1 MAVTSRLGVLR
12 CNAGT
17 ACALLCFAAA
27 FAASPK
33 VAASLSSAFGT
44 PALLEC
50 HFASGRS
57 QAEAVCPS
65 SRGALAAAATA
76 FRAAS
81 LLEAHPLT
89 QAFAP
94 ANGGTN
100 GSIRVR
106 FPMATGAAP
115 LPGFAERSELIAS
128 LRAAAALTAAR
139 WQVAVH
145 HHEEAMRSVLTFAC
159 SPVPGGSG
167 QLYHDMEPRRSIAA
181 CARFGGWG
189 AQKLLAKLQ
198 GRQVPEPPRCAGV
211 AAQLRAAVRTMA
223 QAMEALP
230 GLEQALAAAG
240 SALRSAVESSDF
252 VVPIE
257 PLISEASRLRH
268 AGRGRRSQTGKDC
281 RSRRGC
287 ARSGSPSSLARSA
300 VSQRSAECLGLRSE
314 SSMLGASVRLGE
326 WRAGARFDLGRAAAL
341 DSVPSH
347 QLGAAAG
354 KWHWPAKSR
363 FPSTRDIAAASA
375 AEQARSPLNETA
387 SLLAAE
393 AAAALSANEAF
404 ADAGTPQWSHVMPGG
419 ARVPM
424 SACPPPPL
432 LSLGWMPHR
441 AGRSLRGWAPWWAAP
456 VPVPPK
462 GGDTSLG
469 DCETDEP
476 CPGRPDQVP
485 LLHSLLAGAGWA
497 FAGAPPAETGSRL
510 SQAMDA
516 AKRADDAARVP
527 MLASASAMGN
537 PVRVVAAM
545 NSSKSVCDAVDALTR
560 AHSLAAAAGTGLGA
574 GQAPSFA
581 DALPPV
587 ELLAACDAADAL
599 EWARR
604 LTVTTQRAADR
615 THRNLEGFAAELL
628 MHLSDTSQAHPTAVE
643 ETAKLRKEATAGSPA
658 ATAQARWDSILGP
671 GLSGADKDAHRSL
684 AEWTRL
690 VVSSNGVAGAT
701 MNEIGCH
708 SLAFG
713 VAGQWQ
719 AALPIAKASSAAL
732 QLRLWDVDGWQLA
745 VDAALAIPEQA

>member
-17 ACALLCFAAA
+17 ACALLCFSAA

-240 SALRSAVESSDF
+240 SALLRSRVQRFRGAHRAAHLGGVAIAARCSRPALPDREGLSFEAWLRTQWLALVTRPIGGVSAV
-252 VVPIE
+252 
-257 PLISEASRLRH
+257 
-268 AGRGRRSQTGKDC
+268 GR
-281 RSRRGC
+281 
-287 ARSGSPSSLARSA
+287 
-300 VSQRSAECLGLRSE
+300 VLGL
-314 SSMLGASVRLGE
+314 
-326 WRAGARFDLGRAAAL
+326 AL
-341 DSVPSH
+341 
-347 QLGAAAG
+347 
-354 KWHWPAKSR
+354 
-363 FPSTRDIAAASA
+363 
-375 AEQARSPLNETA
+375 
-387 SLLAAE
+387 
-393 AAAALSANEAF
+393 
-404 ADAGTPQWSHVMPGG
+404 
-419 ARVPM
+419 
-424 SACPPPPL
+424 
-432 LSLGWMPHR
+432 
-441 AGRSLRGWAPWWAAP
+441 
-456 VPVPPK
+456 
-462 GGDTSLG
+462 
-469 DCETDEP
+469 
-476 CPGRPDQVP
+476 
-485 LLHSLLAGAGWA
+485 
-497 FAGAPPAETGSRL
+497 
-510 SQAMDA
+510 
-516 AKRADDAARVP
+516 
-527 MLASASAMGN
+527 
-537 PVRVVAAM
+537 
-545 NSSKSVCDAVDALTR
+545 
-560 AHSLAAAAGTGLGA
+560 
-574 GQAPSFA
+574 
-581 DALPPV
+581 
-587 ELLAACDAADAL
+587 
-599 EWARR
+599 
-604 LTVTTQRAADR
+604 
-615 THRNLEGFAAELL
+615 
-628 MHLSDTSQAHPTAVE
+628 
-643 ETAKLRKEATAGSPA
+643 
-658 ATAQARWDSILGP
+658 
-671 GLSGADKDAHRSL
+671 
-684 AEWTRL
+684 
-690 VVSSNGVAGAT
+690 
-701 MNEIGCH
+701 
-708 SLAFG
+708 
-713 VAGQWQ
+713 
-719 AALPIAKASSAAL
+719 
-732 QLRLWDVDGWQLA
+732 
-745 VDAALAIPEQA
+745 

>member
-1 MAVTSRLGVLR
+1 MGVAGRLRALSCAV
-12 CNAGT
+12 A
-17 ACALLCFAAA
+17 ALLGSATAL
-27 FAASPK
+27 AASPK

-65 SRGALAAAATA
+65 SRGGLAAAAA
-76 FRAAS
+76 AVRAAS

-94 ANGGTN
+94 ASGGSN

-115 LPGFAERSELIAS
+115 LPGFAERSELAAS

-145 HHEEAMRSVLTFAC
+145 HHEEAMRSVMSFAC

-167 QLYHDMEPRRSIAA
+167 QLYHDMEPRRSLAA
-181 CARFGGWG
+181 CSRFGGWG
-189 AQKLLAKLQ
+189 TQRLLAKWL
-198 GRQVPEPPRCAGV
+198 GRRAPEPPRCAGV

-223 QAMEALP
+223 HAMEALP

-240 SALRSAVESSDF
+240 SALRSAVEASDF
-252 VVPIE
+252 VAPIE
-257 PLISEASRLRH
+257 PLIAEASWLRH
-268 AGRGRRSQTGKDC
+268 AASGRRSKAGTKR
-281 RSRRGC
+281 RSRRDG
-287 ARSGSPSSLARSA
+287 AGRGSPSSLARSA
-300 VSQRSAECLGLRSE
+300 VSQRAAECLGLRSE
-314 SSMLGASVRLGE
+314 KSMLGASVRLGE
-326 WRAGARFDLGRAAAL
+326 WRAGTRFDLGRVAAPDA
-341 DSVPSH
+341 VPSH

-354 KWHWPAKSR
+354 TWHWPAKSR
-363 FPSTRDIAAASA
+363 APSIQDIAAASTA
-375 AEQARSPLNETA
+375 ALAQSPSNETA
-387 SLLAAE
+387 AQLAAE
-393 AAAALSANEAF
+393 AAAALKASEAF
-404 ADAGTPQWSHVMPGG
+404 AEAGTPLWSHVMPGG
-419 ARVPM
+419 ARVPL

-456 VPVPPK
+456 VPATPL
-462 GGDTSLG
+462 GGSALLG
-469 DCETDEP
+469 DCDADEP

-516 AKRADDAARVP
+516 ARRAEGVERVP
-527 MLASASAMGN
+527 ILDSASALGD
-537 PVRVVAAM
+537 PVLVVAAM
-545 NSSKSVCDAVDALTR
+545 NSSKSVCDAADALTR

-581 DALPPV
+581 DALPPM

-604 LTVTTQRAADR
+604 LAVTTQRAAER

-658 ATAQARWDSILGP
+658 AAAQARWDAVLAP
-671 GLSGADKDAHRSL
+671 GLSRADRDAHRSL
-684 AEWTRL
+684 AEWTQL

-708 SLAFG
+708 SLTFG

-732 QLRLWDVDGWQLA
+732 QLRLWDVDGWQMA
-745 VDAALAIPEQA
+745 VEAAQTLSEQT